1 MITRIRNREITRT
14 GVTDCDA
21 SNRPDGKDGASV
33 REQKVEELGKESTHD
48 GVAAQ
53 LVPNLKVLDSGP
65 EFHLK
70 RARVWMEMEDLN
82 EAVSEIEAAL
92 SGDSTLY
99 WARFM
104 RAEIHL
110 QQGDD
115 EGALSEYRKS
125 IELHPRFAEGYQRL
139 ADFHALRGRYEEAIT
154 LYKRALGFNKDL
166 LLGRLNLGFVYFKT
180 RDTRKALKQYREA
193 IRIEPRLGEGGHMLG
208 DYYVL
213 FETVLRCGVLE
224 MPATSLTS
232 N

>member
-1 MITRIRNREITRT
+1 MGAERVDRPRNE
-14 GVTDCDA
+14 
-21 SNRPDGKDGASV
+21 SNHGGC
-33 REQKVEELGKESTHD
+33 
-48 GVAAQ
+48 VAPV
-53 LVPNLKVLDSGP
+53 VPSLKVLDSGP

-70 RARVWMEMEDLN
+70 RARVWMELEELD
-82 EAVSEIEAAL
+82 EAISEIDAAL
-92 SGDSTLY
+92 AGDPTLY

-110 QQGDD
+110 QRG
-115 EGALSEYRKS
+115 EEAEALSEYRKC

-139 ADFHALRGRYEEAIT
+139 ADFHALRGRYDEAIT
-154 LYKRALGFNKDL
+154 LYKKALGLNKDL

-180 RDTRKALKQYREA
+180 RDSRRALKQYREA

-224 MPATSLTS
+224 RPMTAQTTA
-232 N
+232 